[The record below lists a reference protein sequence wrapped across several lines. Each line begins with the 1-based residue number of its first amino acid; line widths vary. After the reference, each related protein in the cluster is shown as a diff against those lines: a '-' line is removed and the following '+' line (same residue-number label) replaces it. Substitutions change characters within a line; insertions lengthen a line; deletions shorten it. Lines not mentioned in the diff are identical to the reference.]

1 MSEQEAPRPVA
12 ARPFELDGQ
21 LTISVNVSNLE
32 AAIAWYQ
39 RAFGFE
45 LIYKLDEYGWCELRT
60 PLPGV
65 SVGLGQADEPKITG
79 GTSPTWG
86 VADIDAARRHLE
98 SVGAAFD
105 GETYE
110 IEGMVRL
117 ATFHDPDG
125 NPWMLA
131 QALQEVPP
139 AGGQT
144 YTR

>member
-1 MSEQEAPRPVA
+1 MSQQTPEPTA
-12 ARPFELDGQ
+12 AATPFALDGQ
-21 LTISVNVSNLE
+21 FTISVNVSDLE
-32 AAIAWYQ
+32 AAIAWYR

-65 SVGLGQADEPKITG
+65 SVGLGQADQPKVNG
-79 GTSPTWG
+79 GTSPVLG
-86 VADIDAARRHLE
+86 VVDIAAARRHLE
-98 SVGAAFD
+98 AVGAAFD

-117 ATFHDPDG
+117 TTFHDPDG

-131 QALQEVPP
+131 QNLQLP
-139 AGGQT
+139 AA
-144 YTR
+144 